1 MLHCCDRYYCEKYLV
16 EEDIFLINDGLVV
29 GWLVSA

>member
-1 MLHCCDRYYCEKYLV
+1 MTIDALLFVTAITGMLV

-29 GWLVSA
+29 NG